1 MMQDI
6 HNIRKDYSLK
16 SLDESDTL
24 DDPMNQFSKWFKE
37 AVDSQAVEANAMV
50 LSTMG
55 ENGFPSSRVV
65 LLKGLSESGFRFFTN
80 YESRKGR
87 ELQNNPKA
95 ALNFFWPELERQVRI
110 VGLVSKTEAS
120 ISDEYFKSRPLNS
133 RVGAWASPQSQQ
145 IPDRKWLENM
155 ETEIKSKLGVEEL
168 QRPEFWGG
176 YELKPHEIEF
186 WQGRPSR
193 LHDRILYQKS
203 EDVWTKKRLAP

>member
-1 MMQDI
+1 MQDI